1 MICPHCNT
9 RNPETQFGG
18 RSVEGGRA
26 YAQLCTG
33 CGHVL
38 SIRPHTEADPPI
50 IPMDLTQQEID
61 RLRFVQWRL
70 RDEIY
75 SHRTGPD
82 DTSPLT
88 AA

>member
-9 RNPETQFGG
+9 VTPETQLGV
-18 RSVEGGRA
+18 RAIEGGRA
-26 YAQLCTG
+26 YAQLCMG

-38 SIRPHTEADPPI
+38 GIRPHTAADPPI
-50 IPMDLTQQEID
+50 APLDLTQQEID

-70 RDEIY
+70 RDEIR
-75 SHRTGPD
+75 SHTSGPD